1 MKSQKKSRRKSASSR
16 LTMIIIPQ
24 SVERPLRFSVSRT
37 ALRIIAI
44 IAVVFVV
51 TSVGVAV
58 SYGTKQAEYHRLD
71 AIKEESQRKDETI
84 QLMEEQ
90 IQAIEEQQ
98 ERLAKKQAEIKKMMG
113 IQQDEVPVT
122 TEGSGGGKG
131 GSGPELELQSEH
143 TGDSFMLAQQVKNQL
158 DLQEKELDDLLA
170 RVNNDKK
177 YFRSLPNQWP
187 CAGEI
192 SSPYGWRDSPFGGR
206 SESFHDGIDIANDVG
221 TEVVAAADGK
231 VIFAGWQPVYGRTV
245 MIDHGYGL
253 VTKYAHNSALLV
265 EEGDRVTKGQ
275 VIARMGSTGRS
286 TGPHLHFTIFKWDET
301 IDPLIYLPNPQEK
314 K

>member
-1 MKSQKKSRRKSASSR
+1 MKSQKKTRSKKASSR

-24 SVERPLRFSVSRT
+24 SVEKPLRFSISRT
-37 ALRIIAI
+37 ALRVMAV
-44 IAVVFVV
+44 IAVLFVV
-51 TSVGVAV
+51 SSVGVTLL
-58 SYGTKQAEYHRLD
+58 YGIKQADFNRLE

-84 QLMEEQ
+84 QLLEQ
-90 IQAIEEQQ
+90 QLQAIEEQR

-122 TEGSGGGKG
+122 TESSEGGKG
-131 GSGPELELQSEH
+131 GSGPEREA
-143 TGDSFMLAQQVKNQL
+143 TAAGDSFTLAQQLKNQL

-170 RVNNDKK
+170 RVNNDTK
-177 YFRSLPNQWP
+177 YFRALPNQWP
-187 CAGEI
+187 CSGEI

-206 SESFHDGIDIANDVG
+206 TESFHDGIDIANDVG
-221 TEVVAAADGK
+221 TKIVAAADGK

-253 VTKYAHNSALLV
+253 VTKYSHNSALLV
-265 EEGDRVTKGQ
+265 EEGDMVTKGQ
-275 VIARMGSTGRS
+275 VIAHMGSTGRS
-286 TGPHLHFTIFKWDET
+286 TGPHLHFTIFKGDET
-301 IDPLIYLPNPQEK
+301 IDPLIYLPNPQAK